1 MSEKLLF
8 ILLIFKI
15 GSTFQLNNQSI
26 EEVIRRPSSS
36 HPDSALL
43 ADTALVCY
51 NVTHDCP
58 SSNRPTQ
65 AQAPPTVTLQPTEC
79 TPSSSQDE
87 TYGMPFVW
95 KRLRSTQIS
104 GRASSIIL
112 ASWRT
117 NTKKQY
123 KTYFNKWQM
132 FCSKWNIDPMQPLV
146 NHVLDFLC
154 ELFDAGLGYS
164 ALNTARS
171 AMSSFVFIDNVPVG
185 SHSLVKRFV
194 KGVFEQRP
202 SLPRYQETWDVSL
215 VLDLLRSWVPLNTI
229 SMKKLTLKLSMLIA
243 LTTAQRCQ
251 TLHLIKIND
260 IVIQDTGSIIIYI
273 GDKVKQS
280 KPGLKQIKLWLH
292 KCSEDKNNCV
302 ATTMQVYLQRTTSL
316 RSDEQLFI
324 SFLKPYKS
332 VSKSTIAR
340 MD

>member
-1 MSEKLLF
+1 
-8 ILLIFKI
+8 
-15 GSTFQLNNQSI
+15 
-26 EEVIRRPSSS
+26 
-36 HPDSALL
+36 
-43 ADTALVCY
+43 
-51 NVTHDCP
+51 
-58 SSNRPTQ
+58 
-65 AQAPPTVTLQPTEC
+65 
-79 TPSSSQDE
+79 
-87 TYGMPFVW
+87 
-95 KRLRSTQIS
+95 
-104 GRASSIIL
+104 
-112 ASWRT
+112 
-117 NTKKQY
+117 
-123 KTYFNKWQM
+123 M

-185 SHSLVKRFV
+185 SHSLVKRFM

-260 IVIQDTGSIIIYI
+260 IVIQDTGSIIVYI

-280 KPGLKQIKLWLH
+280 KPGLKQIKLWLP

-340 MD
+340 WIKTVMGSAGIDTLKFKAHSTRAASVSQASQKDIPLDLILKTAGWSNAKTFARYYKRPISNSDEERTFASSIVV